1 MTNQHKY
8 GQHYTPEIIT
18 NKYTEFF
25 KYLKENKLAVVDP
38 FVGEG
43 NLLIDYLNIFSKE
56 EAIQFIYDKKIK
68 GYDIDPNN
76 IKKIRLRFKELFGIE
91 DKILNSIFKVNNS
104 LQKNPCRKK
113 DIIITN
119 PPYLSRNTCKTKY
132 PEDYNINF
140 YHNKFSDYY
149 ELALNLY
156 KQHEGLWI
164 IPANFISS
172 TFLANTRKSL
182 MNHKTIEHMFV
193 FEIPV
198 FEHTDIS
205 VVSFL
210 LKNKNNIKTKQLNL
224 DINFVKF
231 NYIFKQEIII
241 SKNIDIDS
249 KGHICSEWFNIT
261 KNSNLNTV
269 TQGLLRENLIPGDI
283 SCIIIN
289 ENYEPETI
297 YINQDN
303 YQLLQSN
310 FLYIRTTDTGTPKG
324 MLGIYLLEEIFP
336 DLFKDEIKPISLLT
350 KDSSRLY
357 TPIFF
362 TQTVNYEDQLYIKNQ
377 VNILLNEYRDKYNS
391 IFLTNFKN
399 ATKTISRK
407 RITFKEIY
415 GLIEYVINNKK
426 AP

>member
-43 NLLIDYLNIFSKE
+43 NLLMDYLNIFSKE
-56 EAIQFIYDKKIK
+56 EAIQFLNDKKIK
-68 GYDIDPNN
+68 GYDIDPSN
-76 IKKIRLRFKELFGIE
+76 IKKIRLRFKELFDIE

-104 LQKNPCRKK
+104 LKKNPCRKK

-119 PPYLSRNTCKTKY
+119 PPYLSRNTCKIKY

-156 KQHEGLWI
+156 KQHDGLWI

-172 TFLANTRKSL
+172 TFLANTRKNL
-182 MNHKTIEHMFV
+182 MNHKTIEQIFV

-198 FEHTDIS
+198 FEYTDIS

-241 SKNIDIDS
+241 PKNIDIDS
-249 KGHICSEWFNIT
+249 KGRICSEWFNIT
-261 KNSNLNTV
+261 NNSNLNTV
-269 TQGLLRENLIPGDI
+269 TQGLLRENLIPGNI
-283 SCIIIN
+283 SCMIIN

-297 YINQDN
+297 YINQDT
-303 YQLLQSN
+303 YQLLQHN
-310 FLYIRTTDTGTPKG
+310 FLYIRTTDTGTHKG
-324 MLGIYLLEEIFP
+324 MLGVYLLEEIFS
-336 DLFKDEIKPISLLT
+336 DLFKEEIKPVSLLT

-362 TQTVNYEDQLYIKNQ
+362 TQPVNYEDQLYIKNK
-377 VNILLNEYRDKYNS
+377 VNTLLNEYRDKYNS

>member
-18 NKYTEFF
+18 NKYIEFF

-43 NLLIDYLNIFSKE
+43 NLLMDYLNIFSKE
-56 EAIQFIYDKKIK
+56 EAIQFINDKKIK
-68 GYDIDPNN
+68 GYDIDPSN
-76 IKKIRLRFKELFGIE
+76 IKKIRLRFKEIFGIE

-156 KQHEGLWI
+156 KQHDGLWI

-172 TFLANTRKSL
+172 TFLANTRKNL
-182 MNHKTIEHMFV
+182 MNHKIIEQMFV

-224 DINFVKF
+224 NINFVKF

-241 SKNIDIDS
+241 RKNIDIDS
-249 KGHICSEWFNIT
+249 KGYICSEWFNIT
-261 KNSNLNTV
+261 SNSNLNTV
-269 TQGLLRENLIPGDI
+269 TQGLLRENLTPGNIP
-283 SCIIIN
+283 CIIIN

-310 FLYIRTTDTGTPKG
+310 FLYVRTTDTGTPGG

-336 DLFKDEIKPISLLT
+336 NLFKGEIKPISLLT

-357 TPIFF
+357 TPLFF
-362 TQTVNYEDQLYIKNQ
+362 TQPINYEDQLYIKNQ
-377 VNILLNEYRDKYNS
+377 VNTLLNEYRDRYNS